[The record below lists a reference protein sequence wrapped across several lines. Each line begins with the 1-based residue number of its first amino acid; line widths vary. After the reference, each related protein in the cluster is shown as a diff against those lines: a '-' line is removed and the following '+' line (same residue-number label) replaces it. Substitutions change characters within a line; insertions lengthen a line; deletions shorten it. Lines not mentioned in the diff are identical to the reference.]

1 MRILLA
7 AVFVLSLAAPAL
19 AQTDSSNGPTAGDRP
34 PLSILLSRAAQ
45 DDRNHVSSVAAMN
58 LHVARVS
65 QAPRPWKPSRRTTLV
80 FIAVVAVIV
89 AIGGSPG
96 G

>member
-1 MRILLA
+1 MRSFLA
-7 AVFVLSLAAPAL
+7 VVFVLGLAAPAL
-19 AQTDSSNGPTAGDRP
+19 AQTDSSNSAKAADRARV
-34 PLSILLSRAAQ
+34 SSLLSRAARDQ
-45 DDRNHVSSVAAMN
+45 KHLSTEAAMN
-58 LHVARVS
+58 LHVAQVS